1 MFRKRKFQLPA
12 LNLQEE
18 EQSKTVCLKDPKLPK
33 EIKELVD
40 KGNVEQITLREFSEE
55 QKVSYLVK
63 FKEEDDNEYDTYE
76 MFQYYL
82 AGLENKRRSNGLI
95 SSSESRQKLN
105 YSLENNPFHNSFKI
119 VNVQTSD

>member
-40 KGNVEQITLREFSEE
+40 KGNVEQITLREFREE

-76 MFQYYL
+76 MFHYYL
-82 AGLENKRRSNGLI
+82 AGLGNKRRSNR
-95 SSSESRQKLN
+95 SVSPSQSRQNLN
-105 YSLENNPFHNSFKI
+105 YSLEKKTQFKLF
-119 VNVQTSD
+119 